1 MSENWDN
8 KDLVLAQITAPP
20 SMSQN
25 PAENPE
31 QNLWEMVQK
40 LHAVVE
46 SSPLA
51 IIAHDGE
58 GRIRMWNLSA
68 ERIFGWTEAEVVG
81 HRNPTIPA
89 DREEEFRALVQSRMQ
104 GQVQAG
110 FETVRI
116 RKDGTLVDVSIWT
129 SPLHDDTGNITGIMT
144 ELADIAERKR
154 AERDRVH
161 LLASEQAARAEAGI
175 EKRYKKL
182 LEAAPDAILEV
193 DRQGRI
199 VLVNVQVERLFGYTR
214 AELLG
219 KPIEILIP
227 ARFRHHPA
235 HREIY
240 FGDPVMRPM
249 GTGLELYAKRADGSE
264 FAVDVTLSPNEVEGA
279 DRVICVVRDVT
290 ERKRAEEQI
299 QTLNQNLEQRTE
311 ALIATNKAL
320 ELQNREVERANRLK
334 DEFLASMSHEL
345 RTPLNSI
352 IGFSDLLAERGD
364 DQFTPKQ
371 KRFIGHIQQGARH
384 LLELINDIL
393 DLSKIEAGHLELKYE
408 EFNVSAAA
416 AEVLA
421 TVRPIA
427 VAKNIEMTSTFPESL
442 SLDGDRLRFK
452 QVLYNLLSNAI
463 KFTAAG
469 GRISIE
475 CSETGGVAEFCVAD
489 NGIGI
494 PAKEHEAIFSSFH
507 QVGTTTKGVREGT
520 GLGLAI
526 TKRLVEQHGGRIWV
540 QSEPGKGSSFYFTL
554 PLKAEEPDYGVS
566 GKLGDAPLVLVV
578 EDEGAAQELLLSHL
592 EEAGYRAVT
601 VGTGAEAV
609 RAARDIHPDVI
620 TMDVL
625 LPGKNGWQVLEE
637 LKQSPATASIP
648 VIIVSV
654 VEERKKG
661 LSIGAADYLVKP
673 VSKENLLE
681 AIRRVMATS
690 SWKNR
695 EDRLRRH
702 EESPSG

>member
-1 MSENWDN
+1 MAKHSAKSPD
-8 KDLVLAQITAPP
+8 
-20 SMSQN
+20 QN
-25 PAENPE
+25 V
-31 QNLWEMVQK
+31 WETVQR

-51 IIAHDGE
+51 IIALDGE
-58 GRIRMWNLSA
+58 GRIRMWNRSA
-68 ERIFGWTEAEVVG
+68 ERIFGWTEAEVLG

-89 DREEEFRALVQSRMQ
+89 DREEEFQTLVQARMQ
-104 GQVQAG
+104 GEAQAG
-110 FETVRI
+110 FETVRL
-116 RKDGTLVDVSIWT
+116 RKDGTLVDVSVWT
-129 SPLHDDTGNITGIMT
+129 SPLRDSSGNITGIMT
-144 ELADIAERKR
+144 ELADITEHKR
-154 AERDRVH
+154 AEQDKLQ
-161 LLASEQAARAEAGI
+161 LLAREQAARAEAGV
-175 EKRYKKL
+175 EKRYRKL

-199 VLVNVQVERLFGYTR
+199 VLVNAQGERLFGYAR

-219 KPIEILIP
+219 KPVEILIP
-227 ARFRHHPA
+227 RRFQNHPHHRDA
-235 HREIY
+235 Y

-311 ALIATNKAL
+311 AL

-352 IGFSDLLAERGD
+352 IGFSDLLAERGNE
-364 DQFTPKQ
+364 QFTPKQ

-408 EFNVSAAA
+408 DFNVSAAA

-427 VAKNIEMTSTFPESL
+427 VAKSIELTSTFPEGL

-469 GRISIE
+469 GRVSID
-475 CSETGGVAEFCVAD
+475 CSKAGGVAQFAVAD

-494 PAKEHEAIFSSFH
+494 PAGEHEAIFSSFH

-526 TKRLVEQHGGRIWV
+526 TKRLIEQHGGRIWV
-540 QSEPGKGSSFYFTL
+540 ESALGKGSRFYFTL

-566 GKLGDAPLVLVV
+566 KKPGDAPLVLVV
-578 EDEGAAQELLLSHL
+578 EDEGAAQELLVSHL
-592 EEAGYRAVT
+592 EGAGFRAVT
-601 VGTGAEAV
+601 VGNGAEAI

-625 LPGKNGWQVLEE
+625 MPGKTGWQTLEE
-637 LKQSPATASIP
+637 LKRSPATASIP

-661 LSIGAADYLVKP
+661 LSIGASDYLVKP
-673 VSKENLLE
+673 VSKENLVE
-681 AIRRVMATS
+681 AVRRATTTS
-690 SWKNR
+690 GWKSR
-695 EDRLRRH
+695 EDRPQRH
-702 EESPSG
+702 EESPGG